1 VARIDEIADQYEQH
15 ISAPWPRNLP
25 GAQRVIFVV
34 YPKEDERKLVAKLKD
49 FENRTIAAGHPWLE
63 VNFENAFP
71 EWMAKESYPEEYFA
85 SPKLLDDK
93 VKADS
98 PYGFTSYCVER
109 LRTAIGSDS
118 ASAASV
124 VAVRG
129 VASLFGFTTLHAIL
143 EKIQPEIRG
152 RVVVFFP
159 GSYVQNIYRLLDAG
173 DGWDYLATPIAS

>member
-25 GAQRVIFVV
+25 GSQRIVFVV

-49 FENRTIAAGHPWLE
+49 FENRTVAARHPWIE

-93 VKADS
+93 LKADS
-98 PYGFTSYCVER
+98 PYGFTSHCVEL
-109 LRTAIGSDS
+109 LRAAIVSDS
-118 ASAASV
+118 ASADSV

-129 VASLFGFTTLHAIL
+129 VASLFGLATLHAIL
-143 EKIQPEIRG
+143 EKVQPEICG

-159 GSYVQNIYRLLDAG
+159 GSYEQNIYRLLDAR
-173 DGWDYLATPIAS
+173 DGWDYLATPIVS